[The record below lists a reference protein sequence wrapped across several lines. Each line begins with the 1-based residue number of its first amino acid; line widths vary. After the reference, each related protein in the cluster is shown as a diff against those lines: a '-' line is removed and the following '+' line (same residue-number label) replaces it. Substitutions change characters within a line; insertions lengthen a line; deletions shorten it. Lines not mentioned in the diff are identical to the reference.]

1 MYFAIASAIIAVACS
16 AITIKTLVGYSDIRR
31 SRKIIV
37 GFLVVVGWFAP
48 LFIGLNF
55 LVSFLL
61 LFLFAGGIA
70 VWCQGA

>member
-37 GFLVVVGWFAP
+37 GLLVV
-48 LFIGLNF
+48 
-55 LVSFLL
+55 
-61 LFLFAGGIA
+61 AGRS
-70 VWCQGA
+70 GA